1 MSLHFPLGYR
11 WLFGLLMDRE
21 SLDWA
26 PMVKKPYK
34 GLTICIASI
43 WATAMFR
50 VWVGWLVFG
59 HLALNP
65 SLVASSGMLPRKR
78 RMFIVGG
85 NSRGVARLPV
95 NRHLA
100 RRRGARYE
108 PFPQPIR

>member
-1 MSLHFPLGYR
+1 
-11 WLFGLLMDRE
+11 
-21 SLDWA
+21 
-26 PMVKKPYK
+26 
-34 GLTICIASI
+34 
-43 WATAMFR
+43 MFR

-65 SLVASSGMLPRKR
+65 SLVASAGMLPRMR

-95 NRHLA
+95 SRHLA
-100 RRRGARYE
+100 QRRGARYE